1 MTRDE
6 TKKILERVCRLYV
19 TQARKLTAE
28 QRVIMIDTWADEFTD
43 ESCSA
48 VDDAVSAYMRQG
60 KPFMPEVA
68 DIVNMLNARSHTPR
82 ETANGEGDKLF
93 DMMARM
99 SEVLAKGL
107 RRTSIVDPGGFR
119 WDAERQRN
127 VYHHAEVVINDHSYT
142 QYDFAQLPE
151 EIQEY
156 VEDIDG
162 LRSLWREIENNRN
175 MARARFVTRLPAIKA
190 EIRRTHERNRLEHM
204 KRLEELQKAS
214 ATR

>member
-6 TKKILERVCRLYV
+6 TKKILERICRLYV
-19 TQARKLTAE
+19 TQARKLTTE
-28 QRVIMIDTWADEFTD
+28 QRSLMIKTWSDEFVD
-43 ESCSA
+43 EEYSR
-48 VDDAVSAYMRQG
+48 VDEAVSAYMRQG

-68 DIVNMLNARSHTPR
+68 DIINMLNAQHQGPR
-82 ETANGEGDKLF
+82 DSASGEGDRLF

-119 WDAERQRN
+119 WDAERKRN
-127 VYHHAEVVINDHSYT
+127 VYHHAEVVINNRSYT

-162 LRSLWREIENNRN
+162 LRAIWKEIDSNRN
-175 MARARFVTRLPAIKA
+175 MARARFVSQLPEIKA
-190 EIRRTHERNRLEHM
+190 EIRARHERNRLEHM
-204 KRLEELQKAS
+204 KRLEEMKRA
-214 ATR
+214 